1 MKNFHP
7 KKKQSD
13 YLPPLK
19 DFISQYKSL
28 ALIVA
33 LGIALSISLFV
44 LARNDERATMKLNFL
59 YDAEKSMAILMREIA
74 MNLHEIDDLRAYYES
89 SELVTREEFATFTRH
104 TYSQYSTVTA
114 EIWAPRVTSP
124 GRENFEKSLR
134 KGEIPEFQITERGKQ
149 NRFVRAGNREE
160 YYPVYLMEPYTAS
173 NEYVGFDLAS
183 VPEIRETLHLARDTG
198 TLSMVK
204 FNLRGLGRGS
214 HLQYLVIFPHYHN
227 DDLLNN
233 VEGRRIALKGF
244 LIGAINMEQIIE
256 NAMTLS
262 KRDPIALYLF
272 DGPPGRENPPV
283 YLHTEG
289 SGRFEINAP
298 LKFEM
303 EQYGEMRHE
312 EAINLGTLNLHILLT
327 PTAKYIDARK
337 SSMPSG
343 ILLSGLFLTGLL
355 ASYIFAI
362 KKHSLRIHQFA
373 DNLLKTRDALTRERN
388 RAQRFLDIAG
398 VIIVALNGEGEITLI
413 NRKGSEILGYGEGDL
428 VGENWFGKCLPE
440 KAGAEVLAIFRKVMD
455 GHMELPVAIEYPIMT
470 KSGEERLI
478 AWQNSFVTDESG
490 NVIGK
495 LSSGEDI
502 TERTRSTEALM
513 ESEQR
518 FRDLVESSLT
528 GILIVQEGEIV
539 YRNPEQER
547 LFGDFTPP
555 MKVSQMKAVYPEDTE
570 RFLAMFE
577 IIGSGTR
584 KSMEMEFRYY
594 YRNRTGKKRKLGW
607 AYCRASAIEF
617 RGKKAVLV
625 NMMDITRARELEMV
639 MKDRMTSLGR
649 VAAGIAHEIRN
660 PLSGINIYV
669 NTLKKIVEGCEEHRA
684 AEDII
689 AQVQSASGKIESVV
703 RRALDFSRPGEARF
717 GPTDLN
723 TAIEDA
729 VNLSSVSLR
738 KIGIEIEKELSRN
751 LPSCYADGRLFEQV
765 IVNLISNAAEAMLY
779 GPQPKRIRVTSSSEN
794 NTILVKV
801 ADSGPG
807 VPPDMR
813 DKIFD
818 PFFTTKS
825 ENTGLGLSIS
835 NRIVID
841 HGGHLDISES
851 EWGGAEFV
859 IELPRERRRKPR

>member
-1 MKNFHP
+1 MKNFHR
-7 KKKQSD
+7 KHVQSD
-13 YLPPLK
+13 EGSPLR
-19 DFISQYKSL
+19 DFIFQYKSL
-28 ALIVA
+28 IFIVVI
-33 LGIALSISLFV
+33 GVTLSLSLFA
-44 LARNDERATMKLNFL
+44 LARNAERAAIKLNFL
-59 YDAEKSMAILMREIA
+59 RDAEKRLAILMREFA
-74 MNLHEIDDLRAYYES
+74 VNLHEIDDLRTYYES

-114 EIWAPRVTSP
+114 EIWAPRVTSS
-124 GRENFEKSLR
+124 GRENFEKSVR
-134 KGEIPEFQITERGKQ
+134 KGEIREFQITERSEQ

-160 YYPVYLMEPYTAS
+160 YYPVYFVEPYTAS
-173 NEYVGFDLAS
+173 DAYAGFDLTS

-198 TLSMVK
+198 ALYMVK
-204 FNLRGLGRGS
+204 SDITGLGRRDR
-214 HLQYLVIFPHYHN
+214 LEYLVIFPHYRK
-227 DDLLNN
+227 DALLND

-244 LIGAINMEQIIE
+244 LIGVLNLEQIIE
-256 NAMTLS
+256 NAITLTEGE
-262 KRDPIALYLF
+262 PIALYLF

-283 YLHTEG
+283 YIHANRSGQFGTE
-289 SGRFEINAP
+289 AP

-303 EQYGEMRHE
+303 ERSGEMRHE
-312 EAINLGTLNLHILLT
+312 EAINLGMLNLHILLT
-327 PTAKYIDARK
+327 PTAEYIDARK
-337 SSMPSG
+337 SSLPSG
-343 ILLSGLFLTGLL
+343 ILFSGIMLTGLL
-355 ASYIFAI
+355 ASYIFVL

-398 VIIVALNGEGEITLI
+398 AIIVALNREGEITLV
-413 NRKGSEILGYGEGDL
+413 NRRGSEILGYGEGEL
-428 VGENWFGKCLPE
+428 VGENWFRKCLPE
-440 KAGAEVLAIFRKVMD
+440 QAGAEVSAIFRKVMD
-455 GHMELPVAIEYPIMT
+455 GEMELPATIEYPIMT
-470 KSGEERLI
+470 KSGEVRLI
-478 AWQNSFVTDESG
+478 AWQNSFVSDEEG

-495 LSSGEDI
+495 LSSGEDV
-502 TERTRSTEALM
+502 TERTRQTEALT

-528 GILIVQEGEIV
+528 GILIVQDGEIV

-555 MKVSQMKAVYPEDTE
+555 MKVSHLKAIHPEDTE

-584 KSMEMEFRYY
+584 KAVEMEFRYY
-594 YRNRTGKKRKLGW
+594 YRNQTGKKRKLGW
-607 AYCRASAIEF
+607 AYCRSSAIEF
-617 RGKKAVLV
+617 QGKKAVLV
-625 NMMDITRARELEMV
+625 NVMDITRARELEMV

-669 NTLKKIVEGCEEHRA
+669 NTLKKVVGGCEKHRA

-703 RRALDFSRPGEARF
+703 RRALDFSRPGEPRF
-717 GPTDLN
+717 TQMDLN
-723 TAIEDA
+723 TAIEEA
-729 VNLSSVSLR
+729 INLSSVSLR
-738 KIGIEIEKELSRN
+738 KSGIEIEKELSRD

-765 IVNLISNAAEAMLY
+765 IVNLISNAAEAMMHES
-779 GPQPKRIRVTSSSEN
+779 QPKRIRVTTSSEN

-801 ADSGPG
+801 ADNGPG
-807 VPPDMR
+807 VPPDMK
-813 DKIFD
+813 DKVFD

-841 HGGHLDISES
+841 HGGHMDIAES

-859 IELPRERRRKPR
+859 IELPRERRRIPR